1 MSQAGTG
8 TFNSHSPLTPLAY
21 TVDDAVSASGFSRS
35 RIYEEIGAGRLR
47 AVKAGKRT
55 LVFADSLRALLE
67 ALPPAPIGTGS
78 KQEEL
83 EADHGE

>member
-1 MSQAGTG
+1 MTPTDNGNL
-8 TFNSHSPLTPLAY
+8 NSHSPLAPLAY

-83 EADHGE
+83 EAGHGE